1 MSLQVGGT
9 SLQVGGTS
17 LQRGGMSLQHEG
29 TSLRNGVS
37 SLHCKVT
44 ALHYKVTSL
53 HRKGIS
59 LQPAGTSPCCM
70 GMSLRVEASSR
81 GRAGTS
87 LQHAGMSLQR
97 SGPLRR
103 HGGRSCC
110 TGAMPPGR
118 CGNLPGGCGVSGR
131 DVSMSWKVRMIRR
144 NAHVLPAG
152 VVLGAGM
159 RYGALR
165 GLPPAGGR
173 AGPCSGGQGPWWRGR
188 AGHGRCHSRRCR
200 PVAGG
205 RGRGRGRE
213 GIAGRGGAYR
223 RQAEGRQAFCGL
235 YAIFTTSVQEFS
247 LCPPPGAA
255 RRCP

>member
-1 MSLQVGGT
+1 M
-9 SLQVGGTS
+9 
-17 LQRGGMSLQHEG
+17 
-29 TSLRNGVS
+29 SLRNGVA
-37 SLHCKVT
+37 SLHRKGT
-44 ALHYKVTSL
+44 SLRHKVTSL
-53 HRKGIS
+53 HRKVIS
-59 LQPAGTSPCCM
+59 LQPAGASPCCI
-70 GMSLRVEASSR
+70 GMSLRVA
-81 GRAGTS
+81 ATS
-87 LQHAGMSLQR
+87 LLVRGTTLQHAGMSRRGCVTRRQGAGMSLQR

-152 VVLGAGM
+152 VAPGAGM
-159 RYGALR
+159 RCGALR

-205 RGRGRGRE
+205 RGRGRA